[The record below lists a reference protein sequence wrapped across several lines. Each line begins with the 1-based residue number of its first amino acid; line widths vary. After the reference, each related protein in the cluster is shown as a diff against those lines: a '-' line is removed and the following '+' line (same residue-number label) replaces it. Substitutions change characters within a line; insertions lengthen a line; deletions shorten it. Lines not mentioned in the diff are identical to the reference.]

1 MLVGNSRA
9 LCSICG
15 EGYHYA
21 CETISTYFK
30 TSGTWKCP
38 RCKIL
43 QSGRG
48 RSRGRGVL
56 EAEDEAE
63 DEAEEDTSKKTYL
76 LNFENK
82 IFFYET

>member
-38 RCKIL
+38 RCKIR

-48 RSRGRGVL
+48 VAAGTRGGGRPT
-56 EAEDEAE
+56 
-63 DEAEEDTSKKTYL
+63 EEDLFTQ
-76 LNFENK
+76 F
-82 IFFYET
+82 